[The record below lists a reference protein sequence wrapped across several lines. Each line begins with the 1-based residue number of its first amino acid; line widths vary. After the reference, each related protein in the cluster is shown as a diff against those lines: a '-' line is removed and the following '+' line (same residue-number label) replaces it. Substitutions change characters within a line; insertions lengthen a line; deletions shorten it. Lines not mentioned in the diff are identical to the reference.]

1 MDEIGRGT
9 TPEDGIALAYA
20 CLHHLY
26 HINQCRALF
35 ATHFHILADMALS
48 TSSSLSSS
56 DSTSPPTSSYKEL
69 NKEKMDQLTCL
80 CTDVAQNSDGTS
92 FSYVHRLR
100 RGVNRHSYAL
110 KVAKLAGPSI
120 SFCNPVLWICFA

>member
-26 HINQCRALF
+26 HTNQCRALF
-35 ATHFHILADMALS
+35 ATHFHVLADMALS
-48 TSSSLSSS
+48 TSSSLSTSNSS
-56 DSTSPPTSSYKEL
+56 SPSSSNKAS
-69 NKEKMDQLTCL
+69 NKEKMDQLACL

-100 RGVNRHSYAL
+100 RGINRHSYAL

-120 SFCNPVLWICFA
+120 FLFIPVLWIPSA